1 MWPFKKRN
9 SLPYRS
15 SVAALLYASLEL
27 DVQEYFQIETVNL
40 LEASIAT
47 FWMVERVFHALPEEK
62 HEKAG
67 SYAFNLF
74 MERMRPE
81 YSPDE
86 LRSFVAPLLMRR
98 LDEYSQS
105 FSVSELRNA
114 RQALTNTALRIGQR
128 VTGENEL
135 HIATTMAI
143 AVQWYGAVNE
153 AGKTL
158 LQQDA
163 NGKLKW

>member
-1 MWPFKKRN
+1 MWPFKKRS
-9 SLPYRS
+9 SLPYQS
-15 SVAALLYASLEL
+15 SVAALLNASLDF
-27 DVQEYFQIETVNL
+27 DVQEYFQLETVNR
-40 LEASIAT
+40 LEASVAT
-47 FWMVERVFHALPEEK
+47 FWMVERVFHALTDEK

-67 SYAFNLF
+67 SYAFDLF

-86 LRSFVAPLLMRR
+86 LRSLVAPLLMRR
-98 LDEYSQS
+98 LDEYSHCFTVTAAS
-105 FSVSELRNA
+105 DA

-128 VTGENEL
+128 VTGEDEL

-143 AVQWYGAVNE
+143 ALQWYGSVTE
-153 AGKTL
+153 AGTAL

-163 NGKLKW
+163 NGKLLW

>member
-9 SLPYRS
+9 SQSYRS
-15 SVAALLYASLEL
+15 SVAVLLDASLKL
-27 DVQEYFQIETVNL
+27 DVQEYFHLETVNL

-67 SYAFNLF
+67 SYAFDLF
-74 MERMRPE
+74 MERMRKE
-81 YSPDE
+81 YSLEE
-86 LRSFVAPLLMRR
+86 LRSLVAPLLMRR
-98 LDEYSQS
+98 LEEYSQS
-105 FSVSELRNA
+105 FSLTEVRNA
-114 RQALTNTALRIGQR
+114 RQALTNLALRIGQR

-135 HIATTMAI
+135 HIAITMAI
-143 AVQWYGAVNE
+143 ALQWYGSVTE
-153 AGKTL
+153 AGKVL

-163 NGKLKW
+163 NGKLAW